1 MALAALIFASQTVD
15 DGSDTLRSSLQL
27 AGATLLEHQ
36 VRRAVRAGAAHII
49 ILVERMPAPL
59 IGAVDRLRRGGIRV
73 DIARSVADAA
83 DRIHPDEIVL
93 LIADG
98 CIAGSEVFNRLVA
111 SPPPA
116 LMTLPDQPGLEE
128 FERIGAQLRW
138 AGLALVAGTSLQGT
152 AAKLGEWDF
161 ELTLLRQALAEGG
174 AVLPALGGS
183 SELGSSERPVFA
195 RRAADLALLEQRII
209 DGSAGFREGWPGRRI
224 FPLVERIGFARLA
237 RGPADPWWLGV
248 GAVLLAVIAIPAAAI
263 SWFTLSLLL
272 LVISGPLASIAR
284 RLADVRMTRLRHEAR
299 LSRARLLAAG
309 VSLIALGVRLSD
321 DGQWGWALLGVLVM
335 GVMIALAI
343 EWRTAHRLDN
353 RAAMPFMATG
363 DGLIWMFIPFG
374 IAQAWGIGLMAAA
387 VYAITSFVVAQRM
400 VHDAIAAKMRGTSGA
415 IGLAS
420 P

>member
-138 AGLALVAGTSLQGT
+138 AGLALVAGTSLQAT

-209 DGSAGFREGWPGRRI
+209 DGSAGFREG
-224 FPLVERIGFARLA
+224 
-237 RGPADPWWLGV
+237 
-248 GAVLLAVIAIPAAAI
+248 
-263 SWFTLSLLL
+263 
-272 LVISGPLASIAR
+272 
-284 RLADVRMTRLRHEAR
+284 
-299 LSRARLLAAG
+299 
-309 VSLIALGVRLSD
+309 
-321 DGQWGWALLGVLVM
+321 
-335 GVMIALAI
+335 
-343 EWRTAHRLDN
+343 
-353 RAAMPFMATG
+353 
-363 DGLIWMFIPFG
+363 
-374 IAQAWGIGLMAAA
+374 
-387 VYAITSFVVAQRM
+387 
-400 VHDAIAAKMRGTSGA
+400 
-415 IGLAS
+415 
-420 P
+420 